1 MTEITDKPLRRL
13 RHGYRRTPEQRENDL
28 VFCTDLFLKG
38 YSYRQ
43 ISDLLNKR
51 NAKMGLDYA
60 IVPPM
65 RVYKDLK
72 QLLINWKRE
81 HEENIDLY
89 ITKELSKLDK
99 IEAELWDAWERSK
112 KRIVSKIRQSGLKT
126 ERSET
131 FAGNPRYLDLV
142 LSVQQRRAKLLGLD
156 APVKVDMPNVNVS
169 VDSSGPKYDISVIP
183 NDMLFVI
190 ADKLQNA
197 EYERLMIEK
206 NGDKKTIESKAD
218 GHIPRVA

>member
-13 RHGYRRTPEQRENDL
+13 RHGYRRSPEQRENDL

-99 IEAELWDAWERSK
+99 IESELWDAWERSK

-156 APVKVDMPNVNVS
+156 APVKVDLPNVNVS
-169 VDSSGPKYDISVIP
+169 VDSSSPKYDISVIP

-206 NGDKKTIESKAD
+206 NGDKKTEEE
-218 GHIPRVA
+218 GE

>member
-13 RHGYRRTPEQRENDL
+13 RHGYRRTHEQRENDL
-28 VFCTDLFLKG
+28 VFCTDLFLRG

-43 ISDLLNKR
+43 ISDLLNQR

-72 QLLINWKRE
+72 QILINWKRE

-156 APVKVDMPNVNVS
+156 APVKVDLPNVNVS

-206 NGDKKTIESKAD
+206 NGDKKTEEE
-218 GHIPRVA
+218 GE

>member
-28 VFCTDLFLKG
+28 VFCTDLFLRG

-43 ISDLLNKR
+43 IADLLNQS

-169 VDSSGPKYDISVIP
+169 VDSSGLKYDISVIP

-206 NGDKKTIESKAD
+206 NGDKKTEED
-218 GHIPRVA
+218 GE

>member
-28 VFCTDLFLKG
+28 VFCTDLFLRG

-43 ISDLLNKR
+43 ISDLLNQR

-183 NDMLFVI
+183 NDILFVI

-206 NGDKKTIESKAD
+206 NGDKKTEED
-218 GHIPRVA
+218 GE

>member
-28 VFCTDLFLKG
+28 VFCTDLFLRG

-43 ISDLLNKR
+43 IADLLNQR

-99 IEAELWDAWERSK
+99 IEAELWEAWERSK

-156 APVKVDMPNVNVS
+156 APVKVDLPNVNVS

-206 NGDKKTIESKAD
+206 NGDKKTEED
-218 GHIPRVA
+218 GE

>member
-28 VFCTDLFLKG
+28 VFCTDLFLRG

-43 ISDLLNKR
+43 IADLLNQR

-156 APVKVDMPNVNVS
+156 SPVKVDLQNVNVS
-169 VDSSGPKYDISVIP
+169 VDSSAPRYDISVIP

-206 NGDKKTIESKAD
+206 NGDKKTEED
-218 GHIPRVA
+218 GE

>member
-28 VFCTDLFLKG
+28 VFCTDLFLRG

-43 ISDLLNKR
+43 ISDLLNQR

-156 APVKVDMPNVNVS
+156 APVKVDLPNVNVS

-206 NGDKKTIESKAD
+206 NGDKKTEEE
-218 GHIPRVA
+218 GE

>member
-1 MTEITDKPLRRL
+1 
-13 RHGYRRTPEQRENDL
+13 
-28 VFCTDLFLKG
+28 
-38 YSYRQ
+38 
-43 ISDLLNKR
+43 
-51 NAKMGLDYA
+51 MGLDYV

-156 APVKVDMPNVNVS
+156 APVKVDLPNVNVS

-206 NGDKKTIESKAD
+206 NGDKKTEED
-218 GHIPRVA
+218 GE

>member
-156 APVKVDMPNVNVS
+156 APVKVDLPNVNVS
-169 VDSSGPKYDISVIP
+169 VDSSAPIYDISVIP

-206 NGDKKTIESKAD
+206 NGDKKTEEN
-218 GHIPRVA
+218 GE

>member
-28 VFCTDLFLKG
+28 VFCTDLFLRG

-43 ISDLLNKR
+43 IADLLNQR
-51 NAKMGLDYA
+51 NAKIGLDYA

-156 APVKVDMPNVNVS
+156 APVKVDLPNVNVS

-206 NGDKKTIESKAD
+206 NGDKKTEED
-218 GHIPRVA
+218 GE

>member
-28 VFCTDLFLKG
+28 VFCTDLFLRG

-43 ISDLLNKR
+43 ISDLLNQR
-51 NAKMGLDYA
+51 NAKLGLDYA

-156 APVKVDMPNVNVS
+156 APVKVDLPNVNVS
-169 VDSSGPKYDISVIP
+169 VDSSAPRYDISVIP

-206 NGDKKTIESKAD
+206 NGDKKTEED
-218 GHIPRVA
+218 GE

>member
-28 VFCTDLFLKG
+28 VFCTDLFLRG

-43 ISDLLNKR
+43 ISDLLNQR

-156 APVKVDMPNVNVS
+156 APVKVDLPNVNVS
-169 VDSSGPKYDISVIP
+169 VDSSGPKYDISIIP

-206 NGDKKTIESKAD
+206 NGDKKTEED
-218 GHIPRVA
+218 GE

>member
-28 VFCTDLFLKG
+28 VFCTDLFLRG

-156 APVKVDMPNVNVS
+156 APVKVDMPNFNVS

-206 NGDKKTIESKAD
+206 NGDKKTEED
-218 GHIPRVA
+218 GE

>member
-28 VFCTDLFLKG
+28 VFCTDLFLRG

-43 ISDLLNKR
+43 ISDLLNQR

-156 APVKVDMPNVNVS
+156 APVKVDLPNVNVS

-206 NGDKKTIESKAD
+206 NGDKKTEED
-218 GHIPRVA
+218 EE

>member
-28 VFCTDLFLKG
+28 VFCTDLFLRG

-43 ISDLLNKR
+43 IADLLNQR

-156 APVKVDMPNVNVS
+156 APVKVDLPNVNVS

-197 EYERLMIEK
+197 EYERLMTEK
-206 NGDKKTIESKAD
+206 NGDKKTEED
-218 GHIPRVA
+218 GE

>member
-28 VFCTDLFLKG
+28 VFCTDLFLRG

-43 ISDLLNKR
+43 IADVLNQR

-156 APVKVDMPNVNVS
+156 APVKVDLPNVNVS

-206 NGDKKTIESKAD
+206 NGDKETEEE
-218 GHIPRVA
+218 GE

>member
-28 VFCTDLFLKG
+28 VFCTDLFLRG

-43 ISDLLNKR
+43 IADLLNQR

-156 APVKVDMPNVNVS
+156 APVKVDLPNVNVS

-206 NGDKKTIESKAD
+206 NGDKETEED
-218 GHIPRVA
+218 GE

>member
-28 VFCTDLFLKG
+28 VFCTDLFLRG

-43 ISDLLNKR
+43 IADLLNQR

-60 IVPPM
+60 LVPPM

-156 APVKVDMPNVNVS
+156 APVKVDLPNVNVS
-169 VDSSGPKYDISVIP
+169 VDSSAPKYDISVIP

-206 NGDKKTIESKAD
+206 NGDKKTEED
-218 GHIPRVA
+218 GE

>member
-28 VFCTDLFLKG
+28 VFCTDLFLRG

-156 APVKVDMPNVNVS
+156 APVKVDLPNVNVS

-206 NGDKKTIESKAD
+206 NGDKKTEED
-218 GHIPRVA
+218 EE

>member
-28 VFCTDLFLKG
+28 VFCTDLFLRG

-99 IEAELWDAWERSK
+99 METELWDAWERSK

-156 APVKVDMPNVNVS
+156 APVKVDLPNVNVS

-206 NGDKKTIESKAD
+206 NGDKKTEED
-218 GHIPRVA
+218 GE

>member
-99 IEAELWDAWERSK
+99 IETELWDAWERSK

-156 APVKVDMPNVNVS
+156 APVKVDLPNVNVS
-169 VDSSGPKYDISVIP
+169 VDSSAPKYDISVIP

-206 NGDKKTIESKAD
+206 NGDKKTEEN
-218 GHIPRVA
+218 GE

>member
-28 VFCTDLFLKG
+28 VFCTDLFLRG

-43 ISDLLNKR
+43 ISDLLNQR

-156 APVKVDMPNVNVS
+156 APVKVDLPNVNVS

-206 NGDKKTIESKAD
+206 NGGKETEED
-218 GHIPRVA
+218 GE

>member
-28 VFCTDLFLKG
+28 VFCTDLFLRG

-43 ISDLLNKR
+43 IADLLNQR

-99 IEAELWDAWERSK
+99 IEAELWDAWEMSK

-156 APVKVDMPNVNVS
+156 APVKVDLPNVNVS

-206 NGDKKTIESKAD
+206 NGDKKTEED
-218 GHIPRVA
+218 GE

>member
-28 VFCTDLFLKG
+28 VFCTDLFLRG

-43 ISDLLNKR
+43 IADLLNQR
-51 NAKMGLDYA
+51 NVKMGLDYA

-156 APVKVDMPNVNVS
+156 APVKVDLPNVNVS

-206 NGDKKTIESKAD
+206 NGDKETEED
-218 GHIPRVA
+218 GE

>member
-28 VFCTDLFLKG
+28 VFCTDLFLRG

-43 ISDLLNKR
+43 ISDLLNQR

-142 LSVQQRRAKLLGLD
+142 LSVQQRRAKLLGWD
-156 APVKVDMPNVNVS
+156 APVKVDLPNVNVS

-206 NGDKKTIESKAD
+206 NGDKKTEED
-218 GHIPRVA
+218 EE

>member
-38 YSYRQ
+38 YSYIQ

-156 APVKVDMPNVNVS
+156 APVKVDLPNVNVS
-169 VDSSGPKYDISVIP
+169 VDSSSPKYDISVIP

-206 NGDKKTIESKAD
+206 NGDKKTEED
-218 GHIPRVA
+218 GE

>member
-206 NGDKKTIESKAD
+206 NGDKKTEEE
-218 GHIPRVA
+218 GE

>member
-28 VFCTDLFLKG
+28 VFCTDLFLRG

-43 ISDLLNKR
+43 IADLLNQR

-169 VDSSGPKYDISVIP
+169 VDSSSPKYDISVIP

-206 NGDKKTIESKAD
+206 NGDKKTEED
-218 GHIPRVA
+218 GE

>member
-28 VFCTDLFLKG
+28 VFCTDLFLRG

-43 ISDLLNKR
+43 IADLLNQR

-99 IEAELWDAWERSK
+99 IETELWDAWERSK

-142 LSVQQRRAKLLGLD
+142 LFVQQRRAKLLGLD
-156 APVKVDMPNVNVS
+156 APVKVDLPNVNVS

-206 NGDKKTIESKAD
+206 NGDKKTEED
-218 GHIPRVA
+218 GE

>member
-156 APVKVDMPNVNVS
+156 APVKVDLPNVNVS
-169 VDSSGPKYDISVIP
+169 VDSSSPKYDISVIP

-206 NGDKKTIESKAD
+206 NGDKKTEEE
-218 GHIPRVA
+218 GE

>member
-206 NGDKKTIESKAD
+206 NGDKETEED
-218 GHIPRVA
+218 GE

>member
-13 RHGYRRTPEQRENDL
+13 RHGYRRSPEQRENDL

-99 IEAELWDAWERSK
+99 IESELWDAWERSK

-156 APVKVDMPNVNVS
+156 APVRVDLPNVNVS

-206 NGDKKTIESKAD
+206 NGDKKTEED
-218 GHIPRVA
+218 GE

>member
-28 VFCTDLFLKG
+28 VFCTDLFLRG

-43 ISDLLNKR
+43 ISDLLNQR

-156 APVKVDMPNVNVS
+156 APVKVDLPNVNVS

-206 NGDKKTIESKAD
+206 NGDKETEED
-218 GHIPRVA
+218 GE

>member
-28 VFCTDLFLKG
+28 VFCTDLFLRG

-43 ISDLLNKR
+43 IADLLNQR

-156 APVKVDMPNVNVS
+156 APVRVDLPNVNVS

-206 NGDKKTIESKAD
+206 NGDKKTEEE
-218 GHIPRVA
+218 GE

>member
-28 VFCTDLFLKG
+28 VFCTDLFLRG

-43 ISDLLNKR
+43 ISDLLNQR

-156 APVKVDMPNVNVS
+156 APVKVDLPNVNVS
-169 VDSSGPKYDISVIP
+169 VDSSAPKYDISVIP

-206 NGDKKTIESKAD
+206 NGDKKTEEE
-218 GHIPRVA
+218 GE

>member
-43 ISDLLNKR
+43 ISDLLNKH

-156 APVKVDMPNVNVS
+156 APVKVDLPNVNVS
-169 VDSSGPKYDISVIP
+169 VDSSSPKYDISVIP

-206 NGDKKTIESKAD
+206 NGDKETEED
-218 GHIPRVA
+218 GE

>member
-206 NGDKKTIESKAD
+206 NGDKKTEED
-218 GHIPRVA
+218 GE

>member
-13 RHGYRRTPEQRENDL
+13 RHGYRRSPEQRENDL

-156 APVKVDMPNVNVS
+156 APVKVDLPNVNVS
-169 VDSSGPKYDISVIP
+169 VDSSSPKYDISVIP

-206 NGDKKTIESKAD
+206 NGDKETEEE
-218 GHIPRVA
+218 GE

>member
-28 VFCTDLFLKG
+28 VFCTDLFLRG

-43 ISDLLNKR
+43 ISDLLNQR

-99 IEAELWDAWERSK
+99 IETELWDAWERSK
-112 KRIVSKIRQSGLKT
+112 KRIVSKIRQSGLKK
-126 ERSET
+126 ERRET

-206 NGDKKTIESKAD
+206 NGDKETEED
-218 GHIPRVA
+218 GE

>member
-28 VFCTDLFLKG
+28 VFCTDLFLRG

-43 ISDLLNKR
+43 IADLLNQR
-51 NAKMGLDYA
+51 NAKMGLNYA

-89 ITKELSKLDK
+89 ITKELYKLDK

-131 FAGNPRYLDLV
+131 FVGNPRYLDLV

-156 APVKVDMPNVNVS
+156 APVRVDLPNVNVS

-206 NGDKKTIESKAD
+206 NGDKKTEED
-218 GHIPRVA
+218 GE